1 MVLIKFNIVKV
12 KAKYTNRVILN
23 LSFIGGVHSVAEI
36 YSLKNIGKAA
46 LILVLFQIM
55 KYHNKQID
63 YFFLP
68 ALSYVKE
75 AENNQVN
82 KDGKEIV
89 EK

>member
-1 MVLIKFNIVKV
+1 M
-12 KAKYTNRVILN
+12 ILN
-23 LSFIGGVHSVAEI
+23 LSFISGIHSVAEI
-36 YSLKNIGKAA
+36 YSHKNIGKAA

-63 YFFLP
+63 YFFFFLP
-68 ALSYVKE
+68 ALSCVKE